1 MSKDL
6 LLEIGTEEV
15 PAHFMPGI
23 LAQLKENAAKTLKEL
38 RLSYEDIRT
47 VGTPRRSALLV
58 KGLADRQADVE
69 SENRGPSL
77 AIAFDENEQPTK
89 AAVGFARGQKI
100 DPKDLIVKDG
110 YVYAMVHE
118 AGQETDGLLA
128 NVLPGLIT
136 GLNFPKNM
144 RWADLDFKFVRPIRW
159 IVALL
164 DEKVIDFTVAEV
176 KTPSVATA
184 PAPIV

>member
-1 MSKDL
+1 MSRDL

-77 AIAFDENEQPTK
+77 AIATEAASSRRSAPGRDLLQWTLLGPPSGSPHAPRPGRQPV
-89 AAVGFARGQKI
+89 AGAVSVCRGA
-100 DPKDLIVKDG
+100 VA
-110 YVYAMVHE
+110 VFHR
-118 AGQETDGLLA
+118 
-128 NVLPGLIT
+128 PG
-136 GLNFPKNM
+136 
-144 RWADLDFKFVRPIRW
+144 V
-159 IVALL
+159 
-164 DEKVIDFTVAEV
+164 
-176 KTPSVATA
+176 
-184 PAPIV
+184 